1 MIAVLEQARRVMRND
16 QAGYFIHDWQEL
28 DNQVRRLILQ
38 DARYKTIKANQ
49 ELADKSHKSTVTGG
63 YIA

>member
-1 MIAVLEQARRVMRND
+1 MRND

-28 DNQVRRLILQ
+28 DNQVRRMILQ